1 MADIQP
7 GGRLIEQHNRRLLGQ
22 HHGDPR
28 PLALAAG
35 EGIDA
40 LPREVGNAG
49 GLHRPADRLFILFAP
64 AGKQRLV
71 RIAPAGH
78 QLLNRYIPRRGGVL
92 RQQADALCHLFTG
105 VTLDLLAVEINMTA
119 GGRHQAAQGAQQ
131 RRFTAAVGANN
142 GGKVAVGNG
151 DVQRFGDGFFAVRQG
166 QLVAAQTGG
175 DSGHFLR
182 DS

>member
-7 GGRLIEQHNRRLLGQ
+7 GGGLIEQHNRRLLGQ

-35 EGIDA
+35 ERIDA